1 MVLIAPSL
9 LAADMGRLYEQTAMV
24 EKAGADWLHFD
35 IMDGHFVPN
44 LSYGPEIVRQIRPQS
59 KLFFDVHLMVKNPL
73 QFIPMF
79 RNCGA
84 DLITFHFEAADDVA
98 AVINAIKQY
107 NLKVGISLKPQTS
120 EEVLKPYLDDFD
132 LVLVMTVEPGF
143 GGQSFMHNQ
152 LPKIARLKKLI
163 ADRSVLIETDGG
175 INEETAALCVQNGTD
190 VLVAG
195 CAVFKHP
202 NPKLLISNLHKLG
215 ERV

>member
-44 LSYGPEIVRQIRPQS
+44 LSYGPEIIRQIRPQS
-59 KLFFDVHLMVKNPL
+59 KLFFDVHLMVENPL

-79 RNCGA
+79 HNCGA

-98 AVINAIKQY
+98 AVINAIKQH

-120 EEVLKPYLDDFD
+120 EEVLKPYLDDID

-143 GGQSFMHNQ
+143 GGQSFMRNQ

-195 CAVFKHP
+195 SAVFKHP

-215 ERV
+215 ERL